1 MYLFFGKN
9 ARKANPIDFDP
20 IGHGWE
26 IQNGKLVLT
35 LYEGE
40 QVPKDFIDTNSVNL
54 EKSHDV
60 DVDLECSHTYSSDED
75 TETEDV

>member
-1 MYLFFGKN
+1 MT
-9 ARKANPIDFDP
+9 
-20 IGHGWE
+20 W
-26 IQNGKLVLT
+26 
-35 LYEGE
+35 YEGE